1 MDGADELS
9 CNRIIAPSLLFD
21 LSSKFFEDVDMA
33 IGVYY
38 MDQLS
43 PHDHSGALIMKHV
56 LVTVTSP
63 SSRPTYPAT
72 IQEND
77 FPCEVAHR
85 RRRYHVYH
93 TRTQHISRSGTSSL

>member
-1 MDGADELS
+1 MGATSCLAIGLS
-9 CNRIIAPSLLFD
+9 LLLSLFD
-21 LSSKFFEDVDMA
+21 LSSKFSEDVDMA

-38 MDQLS
+38 IDQLS

-56 LVTVTSP
+56 LVIVTSP
-63 SSRPTYPAT
+63 SSRPAT